1 MTLKLYDIIAA
12 SIINNMDPS
21 VDPCDDFYQFACG
34 NFIKNSI
41 IDDDRSS
48 AVTIF
53 HTIQEKVSNELRM
66 LLTEPIQS
74 DEPRPFRMA
83 KLMFK
88 SCMDIGIMIDKLIIV
103 YIIQSPDIYYIFI

>member
-12 SIINNMDPS
+12 FIINNMDPS

-34 NFIKNSI
+34 NFIKNTI
-41 IDDDRSS
+41 IDDDKSS
-48 AVTIF
+48 VNIF
-53 HTIQEKVSNELRM
+53 DTIQGKVSNELRM

-88 SCMDIGIMIDKLIIV
+88 SCMDIGIIIDKLIIV
-103 YIIQSPDIYYIFI
+103 YIIQSPNIYYIFI